1 MERRN
6 FVKTGLAGAAVGLMG
21 SSLAMAENHQHDH
34 DDKPMPVAP
43 AMSSELKKVAD
54 KAYDCVRDGNV
65 CIAECN
71 RVLATGDGAM
81 ADCQQAVMGMVPV
94 CDAMATNATLNLVD
108 PALMKNLAKVCSEF
122 CDYCAAACEPHAEHN
137 KECKDCMESCNK
149 LADACAAYLKA

>member
-1 MERRN
+1 MERRV

-21 SSLAMAENHQHDH
+21 QSLAMAENHKHDH

-54 KAYDCVRDGNV
+54 TAYDCLKHATA

-81 ADCQQAVMGMVPV
+81 ADCQQAVLSMVPV
-94 CDAMATNATLNLVD
+94 CEAMATNATLHLAD
-108 PALMKNLAKVCSEF
+108 SSLMKSLAKTCSEF
-122 CDYCAAACEPHAEHN
+122 CDACAEACEVHAEHN
-137 KECKDCMESCNK
+137 IECKNCMDSCNECS
-149 LADACAAYLKA
+149 DACKAYLKA